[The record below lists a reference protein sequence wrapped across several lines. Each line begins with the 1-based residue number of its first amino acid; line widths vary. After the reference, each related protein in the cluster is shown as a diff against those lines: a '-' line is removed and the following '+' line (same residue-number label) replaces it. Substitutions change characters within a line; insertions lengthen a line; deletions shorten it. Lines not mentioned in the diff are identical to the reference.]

1 MGIHRMARE
10 GRAKE
15 GKFEAVAT
23 SNVSTEQAIY
33 ENWLEG
39 EKERSNRSGQEK
51 VAINSNI

>member
-1 MGIHRMARE
+1 MARE

-23 SNVSTEQAIY
+23 SNVSTEQAIH

-51 VAINSNI
+51 AAINSNI